1 MKILLKDIQA
11 LLRKGNG
18 WEAVQTNITVEGDRI
33 ASVGEVPEGFVPE
46 KTISGKDRLV
56 IPGLI
61 NAHTHAYMTGF
72 RGVADD
78 VPFDEWLFKGV
89 MPKEDAMTPEDAYWS
104 ALLGLM
110 EMVKS
115 GCTCFHDMQMHIHQ
129 TTKAAVDLGM
139 RGVIGRGLSG
149 TASDEGGARR
159 LREAREEIEAW
170 KGEPLLS
177 FDIAPHAPYTC
188 EGAYMQQAAELAE
201 SLGLGLHIHLS
212 ESVKEV
218 DDCRAAHDGMTPIEY
233 ADSLG
238 LFRGSAVAAHCAQAT
253 ENDIRILAERGVS
266 VAACPAS
273 NMKLGNGFAPVPS
286 MLEAGINVCLGTD
299 GAASNN
305 RLSMFHEMSLAALVY
320 KGAAGSPLPVSASCT
335 LQMAT
340 VNGAKALG
348 LEGQTGEIVPGLKA
362 DLAVLRLDVPQMV
375 PCYEPA
381 SALVYAANGS
391 EVETV
396 IIQGETVLENGH
408 FTKVDE
414 ERVLAEVRRRTRG

>member
-18 WEAVQTNITVEGDRI
+18 WEVVQTNITVDGERI
-33 ASVGEVPEGFVPE
+33 ASVGEIPEGFVPE
-46 KTISGKDRLV
+46 KTISGKGRLA

-61 NAHTHAYMTGF
+61 NAHTHAYMTGL

-78 VPFDEWLFKGV
+78 VPFEEWLFKGV
-89 MPKEDAMTPEDAYWS
+89 MPREDAMTPEDAYWG

-110 EMVKS
+110 EMVRS

-129 TTKAAVDLGM
+129 TTKAALDLGM

-149 TASDEGGARR
+149 TAADEGGARR

-188 EGAYMQQAAELAE
+188 EGAYLQQAAGLAE
-201 SLGLGLHIHLS
+201 KLGLGIHIHLS

-218 DDCRAAHDGMTPIEY
+218 EDCRAAHGGMTPIEY
-233 ADSLG
+233 VDSLG
-238 LFRGSAVAAHCAQAT
+238 LFCGPAVAAHCAQAT

-273 NMKLGNGFAPVPS
+273 NMKLGNGFAPVPA
-286 MLEAGINVCLGTD
+286 MLKAGVNVCLGTD

-320 KGAAGSPLPVSASCT
+320 KGACKSPLPVSASCT

-348 LEGQTGEIVPGLKA
+348 LAGQTGEIALGLKA

-375 PCYEPA
+375 PWYEPA

-414 ERVLAEVRRRTRG
+414 EKVLAEVRRRTAE

>member
-61 NAHTHAYMTGF
+61 NAHTHAYMTGL

-218 DDCRAAHDGMTPIEY
+218 DDCRTAHDGMTPIEY

-348 LEGQTGEIVPGLKA
+348 LEGQTGEIAPGLKA